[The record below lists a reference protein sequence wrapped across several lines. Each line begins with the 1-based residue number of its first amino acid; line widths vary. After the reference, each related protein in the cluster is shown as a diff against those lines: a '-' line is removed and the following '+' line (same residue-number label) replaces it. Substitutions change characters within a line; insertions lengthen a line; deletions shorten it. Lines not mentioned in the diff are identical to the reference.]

1 MFPLVPPCYPLLP
14 LVPLVLLCY
23 PLLPLVP
30 LCYPLFPYVLL
41 VTLFNPL
48 LPLVT
53 PCYSLFPLFTCSFVP
68 FLSPVNAVALFPLF
82 SPFVFFI
89 FVLPVPCSP
98 GCFFSQSVGNSRK
111 KENRGTGETGETV
124 KQGVQGER
132 GNRGIGSIE
141 GTKGTGVQGELGKLR
156 KKGEQ
161 GENQCTCKNF
171 IAVPRWAPAVAN
183 SLKEKLFE
191 CSGPRNA

>member
-1 MFPLVPPCYPLLP
+1 MLFFP
-14 LVPLVLLCY
+14 
-23 PLLPLVP
+23 
-30 LCYPLFPYVLL
+30 
-41 VTLFNPL
+41 
-48 LPLVT
+48 
-53 PCYSLFPLFTCSFVP
+53 
-68 FLSPVNAVALFPLF
+68 
-82 SPFVFFI
+82 
-89 FVLPVPCSP
+89 
-98 GCFFSQSVGNSRK
+98 QSVENSGK

-141 GTKGTGVQGELGKLR
+141 GTRGTGVQGELGKLR

-171 IAVPRWAPAVAN
+171 IAVARWAPAVAN